1 MAKKLD
7 EATKLLIDSLPE
19 NLQKLATTALE
30 NGYMSQMDFTT
41 AIEEDEVPAEEQ
53 DEVMEFFRQDLGV
66 EVLETESF
74 SREMEKYYADD
85 EDENRDKTRNLLNAD
100 AEQVDVN
107 DDDYEHSALDPIG
120 SLEGNAASTACPA
133 VPKTR
138 YSFII
143 QPVTPNT
150 STCTQSPFFSRMWTG
165 APL

>member
-100 AEQVDVN
+100 EN
-107 DDDYEHSALDPIG
+107 
-120 SLEGNAASTACPA
+120 
-133 VPKTR
+133 
-138 YSFII
+138 
-143 QPVTPNT
+143 
-150 STCTQSPFFSRMWTG
+150 
-165 APL
+165 